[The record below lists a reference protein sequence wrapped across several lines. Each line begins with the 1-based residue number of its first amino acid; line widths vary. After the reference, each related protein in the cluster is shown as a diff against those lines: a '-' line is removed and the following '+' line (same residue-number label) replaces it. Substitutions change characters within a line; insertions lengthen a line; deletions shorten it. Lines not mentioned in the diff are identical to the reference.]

1 MSLWQSFKKEGKVK
15 RQSHFD
21 AIYRFA
27 LVVCFLL
34 VSSIAV
40 YAQDSLY
47 IKEHYTK
54 SEFMITMRDGVRLF
68 TSVYAPKDTT
78 RDYPIILNRT
88 PYSVGPYG
96 LGSTRNRM
104 VPSVNEVRE
113 GYIFAYQ
120 DVRGRFMSEGTF
132 VDLRPYQPVKK
143 SNADIDETTDTYD
156 TVDWLVKHLPHNNGN
171 VGITGISYPGFYTTM
186 GTIDAH
192 PAVKA
197 TSPQAPIADPFVGDD
212 EHHNGAFFLAQ
223 NFGFYNFFGWP
234 RPQPTS
240 RFTIPSGPRP
250 TDAYKFFLA
259 MGSLSNA
266 NKLYFKDSVAM
277 WTRMMQHETLDEYWK
292 PLLVWPHL
300 KDIKPAVMT
309 VGGWFDQEDML
320 GPLWTYKYIEKY
332 NPGATNLLVMGPW
345 NHGQWNR
352 DDGDRLGDVTWGS
365 KTSLWFQENVQLP
378 FFNHY
383 LKGKGEAPRAE
394 AIVFETGANIWH
406 QLDTWPPKDVS
417 EKKLYLLPE
426 GALGLAPPPA
436 SASSFSEYVSDP
448 ARPVP
453 HTKEIRGGVAGEVLI
468 EDQRFA
474 ATRQDVLVFQTGKL
488 TEDITIA
495 GPIMA
500 SLQVSTS
507 GTDADWVVKLI
518 DVFPDDTTGMTR
530 SNVPV
535 SGYNM
540 LVRGDVF
547 RGKFRESYSKPV
559 PFVPNKVTP
568 VEFELRDVLHC
579 FKKGHRIMVQIQST
593 WFPLVDRNPQKFVNI
608 RTATES
614 DFQKAT
620 QRVYHSSKN
629 PTYLKVP
636 VWEKNK

>member
-1 MSLWQSFKKEGKVK
+1 LWQSFKKEGNVK

-186 GTIDAH
+186 GAIDAH

-250 TDAYKFFLA
+250 TDAYKFFLV
-259 MGSLSNA
+259 MGPLSNA

>member
-1 MSLWQSFKKEGKVK
+1 MKQS
-15 RQSHFD
+15 SHFD
-21 AIYRFA
+21 AIGRFV
-27 LVVCFLL
+27 LVLCFL
-34 VSSIAV
+34 IGFWIPIH
-40 YAQDSLY
+40 AQDSLY

-54 SEFMITMRDGVRLF
+54 SEFTIPMRDGVKLF

-78 RDYPIILNRT
+78 QDYPIILNLT

-96 LGSTRNRM
+96 LGATRNRM
-104 VPSVNEVRE
+104 VPSANEMRE
-113 GYIFAYQ
+113 RYIFVYQ
-120 DVRGRFMSEGTF
+120 DVRGRYMSEGTF
-132 VDLRPYQPVKK
+132 VDLRPYQPIKK

-156 TVDWLVKHLPHNNGN
+156 TVDWLVKHWPHNNGK

-212 EHHNGAFFLAQ
+212 EHHNGAFFLAH

-234 RPQPTS
+234 RPEPTS
-240 RFTIPSGPRP
+240 RFTFPSGPRP
-250 TDAYKFFLA
+250 ADIYKFFLA
-259 MGSLSNA
+259 MGPLSNA

-292 PLLVWPHL
+292 SLLVWPHL
-300 KDIKPAVMT
+300 KNIKPAVMT

-345 NHGQWNR
+345 NHGQWNSG
-352 DDGDRLGDVTWGS
+352 DGDRLGDVIWGS
-365 KTSLWFQENVQLP
+365 KTSTWFQENVQLP
-378 FFNHY
+378 FFNYY
-383 LKGKGEAPRAE
+383 LKGKGEAPKAE
-394 AIVFETGANIWH
+394 AIVFETGANTWH
-406 QLDTWPPKDVS
+406 QLDAWPPKNVS
-417 EKKLYLLPE
+417 EKKLYVLAD
-426 GALGLAPPPA
+426 GGLGFTPPSA
-436 SASSFSEYVSDP
+436 SAGNFSEYVSD
-448 ARPVP
+448 AAKPVP

-488 TEDITIA
+488 TDDITIA
-495 GPIMA
+495 GPIVA

-535 SGYNM
+535 GGYNM

-547 RGKFRESYSKPV
+547 RGKFRESYSKPL
-559 PFVPNKVTP
+559 PFVPNEVTP
-568 VEFELRDVLHC
+568 IEFELRDVLHC
-579 FKKGHRIMVQIQST
+579 FKKGHRIMVQIQSS
-593 WFPLVDRNPQKFVNI
+593 WFPLVDRNPQTFVNI
-608 RTATES
+608 RTAKES

-620 QRVYHSSKN
+620 QRVYHSAKQ
-629 PTYLKVP
+629 PTFLKVL
-636 VWEKNK
+636 VWEKGR